1 MTSISMGELEVKM
14 KAHAE
19 ALQRNVNVLTR
30 NTVRAI
36 INRLARSTPAD
47 TSEAVSNWQVT
58 LGAPATEVIPPYFEG
73 EGGNT
78 KAMSAAAMLAANRA
92 VIPKFYAVNGDVLF
106 LSNPVRHLVF
116 LNQGSSTQAP
126 AGFVEAAVADG
137 SAYVRSADPIISGS
151 YFDGSE

>member
-1 MTSISMGELEVKM
+1 MTSISMGELEIKM

-30 NTVRAI
+30 NTMRAI
-36 INRLARSTPAD
+36 INRLARSTPVD

-58 LGAPATEVIPPYFEG
+58 LGAPAQGVIPPYYPG

-78 KAMSAAAMLAANRA
+78 KALSAAAMLAANRA
-92 VIPKFYAVNGDVLF
+92 VIRKFYAADGDTLF
-106 LSNPVRHLVF
+106 LTNNVRQLVF
-116 LNQGSSTQAP
+116 LNQGSSKQAP
-126 AGFVEAAVADG
+126 AGFVEAAVQDG

-151 YFDGSE
+151 YFDVSE

>member
-1 MTSISMGELEVKM
+1 M
-14 KAHAE
+14 KVHAE

-36 INRLARSTPAD
+36 INHLARSTPVD

-58 LGAPATEVIPPYFEG
+58 LGAPATGILPPYFEG
-73 EGGNT
+73 EGGST
-78 KAMSAAAMLAANRA
+78 KSASAAAMLAANRA
-92 VIPKFYAVNGDVLF
+92 IIPKFYAVNGDVLF
-106 LSNPVRHLVF
+106 LTNNVRHLVF
-116 LNQGSSTQAP
+116 LNQGSSAQAP

-151 YFDGSE
+151 YFDGGE